1 MIIREEAKPS
11 SAFDWYWRSNPS
23 NFEQVTTLDGQMIL
37 AWRAWCAAL
46 YLNGLT
52 TDAARPQEPTASQQ
66 VRQLVAKLRKRDIAD
81 SAYKDSQ
88 FWKDLY
94 ALLDQLDEAALA
106 TQASQPPE
114 AQDAL
119 AKAHDEGL
127 REGIKV
133 GFIGGERS
141 MAEKAGQELTNIWIG
156 GMTTQEVR
164 TAFLATIRALAAVE
178 PPQEPKP

>member
-1 MIIREEAKPS
+1 MSERSAWEVEAAWERFLAQYKDDQTIGLLESFKP
-11 SAFDWYWRSNPS
+11 
-23 NFEQVTTLDGQMIL
+23 ELV
-37 AWRAWCAAL
+37 AWL
-46 YLNGLT
+46 ETEL
-52 TDAARPQEPTASQQ
+52 AARPQEPTASQQ